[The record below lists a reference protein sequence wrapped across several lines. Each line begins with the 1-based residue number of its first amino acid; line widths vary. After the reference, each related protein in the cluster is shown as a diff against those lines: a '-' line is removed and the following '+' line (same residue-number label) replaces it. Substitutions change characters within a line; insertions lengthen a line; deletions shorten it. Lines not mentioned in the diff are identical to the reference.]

1 MKNILSWLTLIG
13 GEALII
19 AAFIIWKG
27 NMPTDT
33 HILSLVIVSLVYLLI
48 TVDVISP
55 LVNLTDRSQKQI
67 GSLGVRWTVTY
78 IYAFLAIGAVV
89 LCNWVYEVGFKYQ
102 MLIHGALIIL
112 LLLGIT
118 GVLHTAD
125 KVAEISE
132 HEIRMESGLVNL
144 KQTSNALK
152 ANLIG
157 KTNIS
162 PAVIQRLDRLEE
174 EIRYISPSNLPE
186 AATLENQLAATLHN
200 INMELGNYEMNAQHI
215 ETMLQQAEFTLIN
228 RKSLYSN

>member
-132 HEIRMESGLVNL
+132 HETRMESGLVNL

-162 PAVIQRLDRLEE
+162 PAVIQRLERLEE

-215 ETMLQQAEFTLIN
+215 ETMLQQAEFTFKN

>member
-19 AAFIIWKG
+19 VAFIIWKG

-132 HEIRMESGLVNL
+132 HETRMGSGLVNL

-157 KTNIS
+157 KTNIT
-162 PAVIQRLDRLEE
+162 PAVIQRLERLEE

-215 ETMLQQAEFTLIN
+215 ETMLQQAEFTFKN